1 MDTVSERVVEVALR
15 WGDQDSYGHVNSVA
29 VARLLEEAR
38 ARALWGAGSG
48 LPPLLPDAATLS
60 LVSEVGIRYLRV
72 LDYRE
77 EPVPIAVSVSRIG
90 GADLT
95 IEFEVRSD
103 DPARPYVR
111 ATAKV
116 ALVDRATGAV
126 RRLTAEEREFL
137 GGFASPVG

>member
-1 MDTVSERVVEVALR
+1 MTERVVDITLR

-38 ARALWGAGSG
+38 ARVLWGAGSA
-48 LPPLLPDAATLS
+48 LPPLLPDEATLS
-60 LVSEVGIRYLRV
+60 LVSEVSIRYLRV

-77 EPVPIAVSVSRIG
+77 KPVPIAVSVSRIG

-103 DPARPYVR
+103 DPERPYAT

-116 ALVDRATGAV
+116 ALVSRETGAV
-126 RRLTAEEREFL
+126 RRLTPDEREFL
-137 GGFASPVG
+137 RGFIKET

>member
-1 MDTVSERVVEVALR
+1 MDAVSERVVEVALR

-38 ARALWGAGSG
+38 ARALWGADSA
-48 LPPLLPDAATLS
+48 LPPLLPDEPTLS
-60 LVSEVGIRYLRV
+60 LVSEIGIRYLRV
-72 LDYRE
+72 LDYSER
-77 EPVPIAVSVSRIG
+77 PVPIALTVSRIG

-103 DPARPYVR
+103 DPARPYAT

-116 ALVDRATGAV
+116 ALVSRETGAV
-126 RRLTAEEREFL
+126 RRLTTEEREFL
-137 GGFASPVG
+137 RGFAP

>member
-1 MDTVSERVVEVALR
+1 MTERVVEIPLR

-38 ARALWGAGSG
+38 ARVLWGAGSA
-48 LPPLLPDAATLS
+48 LPPLSPDEATLS
-60 LVSEVGIRYLRV
+60 LVSEIGIRYLRV

-77 EPVPIAVSVSRIG
+77 EPVPIALSVSRIG

-103 DPARPYVR
+103 DPARPYAT

-116 ALVDRATGAV
+116 ALVDRMTGNV
-126 RRLTAEEREFL
+126 RRLSADEREFL
-137 GGFASPVG
+137 RGFAPPA

>member
-1 MDTVSERVVEVALR
+1 MTERVVDIALR

-38 ARALWGAGSG
+38 ARVLWGVGSA
-48 LPPLLPDAATLS
+48 LPPLLPDEATLS
-60 LVSEVGIRYLRV
+60 LVSEVSIRYLRV

-77 EPVPIAVSVSRIG
+77 EPVPIAVTVSRIG

-95 IEFEVRSD
+95 IDFEVRSD
-103 DPARPYVR
+103 DPERPYAT

-116 ALVDRATGAV
+116 ALVSRETGAV
-126 RRLTAEEREFL
+126 RRLTPDEREFL
-137 GGFASPVG
+137 RGFIKET